1 MAGISMKELA
11 DALGVSTASVSVAL
25 RGKSGISEET
35 RGRILAEARKR
46 GYDMSRLSGAQ
57 TKGVI
62 EIIDYT

>member
-35 RGRILAEARKR
+35 IGTEFGRSQKTGL
-46 GYDMSRLSGAQ
+46 
-57 TKGVI
+57 
-62 EIIDYT
+62 